1 MRPPH
6 RPPAPPTARSRLIT
20 VTAAL
25 FAAGCIDESGGSDR
39 PGRAEEVE
47 LTRQALTGEDGLAE
61 AYAVFR
67 QEFMRAGLHL
77 EFAIGYG
84 FHPGLSTEKLTV
96 AGHTPRGGA
105 RLRFSDGHVSATL
118 NDAPAGAS
126 FDLWFVKNIAGAGR
140 TVKPENGDR
149 FFKVGTFAGTGNTR
163 TIDKTIGTTNV
174 KFDLDMLVV
183 TRKDQHPSSSR
194 IAVGA
199 RTLLERRFFRERD
212 GIPMNPVSG
221 TVANN
226 LETTDQLVAR
236 GAHLFFNETF
246 GGNGRTCGSC
256 HRAEESLGL
265 SPAFIATLPQSDP
278 LFVAETNPALAQLE
292 RPALMRQAALIL
304 ENVDGF
310 DAPTTK
316 FVMRGIP
323 HTLALNMTLAIGG
336 ASGDPPDQRLGWGG
350 DGGPGRSSL
359 HEFSFGAIIQHNTKN
374 LLRRPGTDFRIPTQ
388 EELDALEAFQ
398 LFTGRQRLVNVGL
411 LTLREARAQRG
422 KGLFQ
427 GSARCNICHQ
437 DLDAK
442 ATSFNFNTGVAG
454 LTPDLPQD
462 DGFLDPSITG
472 GETTFNVPPLLEAA
486 DTPPFFHN
494 NAVSVLEDAITFYT
508 TDTFANS
515 PAGAGAAIDLT
526 DADIADIGAFLR
538 VLNAAEN
545 MRQVRKRALFVRN
558 NRSTGNTALLRVAVA
573 DVDDALEVLSA
584 KGLHPAAVNMLLD
597 VKVTLNTAIGNA
609 DANRPGFMDHAVAFL
624 ELARGEL
631 FSDNP
636 DGQL

>member
-1 MRPPH
+1 MRSPR
-6 RPPAPPTARSRLIT
+6 RPSAPALALSFLTP

-25 FAAGCIDESGGSDR
+25 LAAGCVADTGAG
-39 PGRAEEVE
+39 EVE
-47 LTRQALTGEDGLAE
+47 LTRQALTGEDGLAD
-61 AYAVFR
+61 AYAVFK
-67 QEFMRAGLHL
+67 QEFMRAGLHV

-96 AGHTPRGGA
+96 SGHTPRGGA

-118 NDAPAGAS
+118 NDAPAGAA
-126 FDLWFVKNIAGAGR
+126 FDLWFVKNIAGGGR
-140 TVKPENGDR
+140 TVKPESGDR
-149 FFKVGTFAGTGNTR
+149 FFKVGTFTGTGSTR
-163 TIDKTIGTTNV
+163 SIEKTIGISNV

-183 TRKDQHPSSSR
+183 TRKDQHPSTSR
-194 IAVGA
+194 IAVGS
-199 RTLLERRFFRERD
+199 RTLFERRFFRERD
-212 GIPMNPVSG
+212 GIPMDAVSG
-221 TVANN
+221 TVAGN
-226 LETTDQLVAR
+226 LETTDQLVGR

-246 GGNGRTCGSC
+246 GGNGRTCGTC

-265 SPAFIATLPQSDP
+265 SPAFIATLPLSDP

-292 RPALMRQAALIL
+292 RPALMRQAGLIL

-310 DAPTTK
+310 DAPSTR

-374 LLRRPGTDFRIPTQ
+374 LLRRPGIDFRIPTQ

-411 LTLREARAQRG
+411 LTFREARAERG

-427 GSARCNICHQ
+427 GPARCNICHQ

-442 ATSFNFNTGVAG
+442 ATSFNFDTGVAA

-462 DGFLDPSITG
+462 DGFLDPSLTG

-494 NAVSVLEDAITFYT
+494 NAVDVLETAITFYT
-508 TDTFANS
+508 SDTFASS
-515 PAGAGAAIDLT
+515 PAGAGAAIELSNDDIVDL
-526 DADIADIGAFLR
+526 GAFLR

-558 NRSTGNTALLRVAVA
+558 HRSSGNTALLRVAVA
-573 DVDDALEVLSA
+573 DVEDAREVLSA

-597 VKVTLNTAIGNA
+597 VEMTLKTAIGNP
-609 DANRPGFMDHAVAFL
+609 DANRPAFMDHAMAFL

-636 DGQL
+636 DGQF